1 MDDDRVLDAALEVF
15 LKYGYRRATMA
26 DIARGAGVSRPTL
39 YVRFPNKQ
47 AAFRG
52 VVVRG
57 TAELMREIEAV
68 LESGQSLPEKLQ
80 GVFEIW
86 TVRPFALAARSPA
99 AEELMAAEF
108 DFVNDVFESA
118 RERLI
123 RRLARL
129 LRQLKR
135 PRAEAH
141 ARVLVAAAL
150 GFKQLAR
157 NPRHMA
163 RLVADLVAV
172 GVQA

>member
-39 YVRFPNKQ
+39 YVRYPNKQ

-57 TAELMREIEAV
+57 TAELLREVEAV
-68 LESGQSLPEKLQ
+68 LEGGQSLPEKLQ

-99 AEELMAAEF
+99 AEELMAAQF

-123 RRLARL
+123 RRIA
-129 LRQLKR
+129 
-135 PRAEAH
+135 
-141 ARVLVAAAL
+141 
-150 GFKQLAR
+150 
-157 NPRHMA
+157 
-163 RLVADLVAV
+163 
-172 GVQA
+172 